1 MNPEQTRRPEN
12 SRSRMQ
18 ILVTLNKNYMPQ
30 LKVLLTSIHTSQPE
44 EFPDIWLIHS
54 GIPDDL
60 LASAEKL
67 CLSYGFSFHPVL
79 IGNSFF
85 KDAPASRQYP
95 REMYYRLL
103 AGSILPEDLTRIL
116 YLDPDI
122 LVINPLRP
130 LWETDMKGK
139 LFAAAAHTGKTDLAS
154 NINQLRLGT
163 DHDYYN
169 SGVLL
174 IDLDMAGKE
183 ITAEE
188 IFRYTKEHG
197 KELLLPDQ
205 DLLNILYGQRTLAL
219 DDSIWNYDARNYNT
233 YLLKSSGL
241 CNMDWVMQN
250 TSVLHFCGKLKPWQ
264 AGYIH
269 RFGILYKHYMQLT
282 QRAEQ
287 HTTSSL

>member
-1 MNPEQTRRPEN
+1 
-12 SRSRMQ
+12 
-18 ILVTLNKNYMPQ
+18 
-30 LKVLLTSIHTSQPE
+30 
-44 EFPDIWLIHS
+44 
-54 GIPDDL
+54 
-60 LASAEKL
+60 
-67 CLSYGFSFHPVL
+67 
-79 IGNSFF
+79 
-85 KDAPASRQYP
+85 
-95 REMYYRLL
+95 
-103 AGSILPEDLTRIL
+103 
-116 YLDPDI
+116 
-122 LVINPLRP
+122 
-130 LWETDMKGK
+130 
-139 LFAAAAHTGKTDLAS
+139 
-154 NINQLRLGT
+154 
-163 DHDYYN
+163 
-169 SGVLL
+169 
-174 IDLDMAGKE
+174 MAGKE

-250 TSVLHFCGKLKPWQ
+250 TSALHFCGKLKPWQ